1 MQDGDKEQ
9 TMTGTSV
16 VRLEP
21 GESAGDSQSPEQSS
35 DGQAAS
41 GGRSREQIDGDIASA
56 IDDGDA
62 QKALLLCARHHGP
75 ALGRLCMAMLGSQQD
90 AEDVTQE
97 TLLDAYH
104 GFDGWRREGSMRSWL
119 MTIARRKCARVVE
132 KRVRRTAKLRLV
144 HDAQRDPGSGGT
156 EKELLLKQRAARAR
170 GELDKL
176 RPSERE
182 ALLLRFGAGLS
193 FREVGLAIGIEEAA
207 ARKRVS
213 RAIQNLRETLR
224 EEGK

>member
-9 TMTGTSV
+9 RMTGTSV

-21 GESAGDSQSPEQSS
+21 GGDAGESQQ
-35 DGQAAS
+35 QAEGAKS
-41 GGRSREQIDGDIASA
+41 GGRSREQLDAEIAGA
-56 IDDGDA
+56 IDEGDA
-62 QKALLLCARHHGP
+62 QKALLLCARYHGP
-75 ALGRLCMAMLGSQQD
+75 ALGRLAMAMLGSQHD

-104 GFDGWRREGSMRSWL
+104 GFESWRREGSMRAWL
-119 MTIARRKCARVVE
+119 MTIARRKCARLVE
-132 KRVRRTAKLRLV
+132 KRARRTAKLRLV
-144 HDAQRDPGSGGT
+144 HDAQPSEPGSGGT
-156 EKELLLKQRAARAR
+156 EKELLLKQRAVRAR

-193 FREVGLAIGIEEAA
+193 FREVGLAIGIDEAA

-213 RAIQNLRETLR
+213 RAIANLRETLR
-224 EEGK
+224 EEGKQP